1 MIPQRL
7 TPEAALQALASEP
20 LGMRFR
26 QLFQHGSLQVEIYK
40 PVSRDLQLAHARDEV
55 YVVIAGHGEF
65 VSPGKRHEVVPGELL
80 FAAAGVE
87 HHFENFSDDFCTWVV
102 FYGPE
107 GGEPG

>member
-20 LGMRFR
+20 LGMRFL
-26 QLFQHGSLQVEIYK
+26 QVFQHGTLQVEIYK
-40 PVSRDLQLAHARDEV
+40 PVSRDLQRVHSRDEI

-65 VSPGKRHEVVPGELL
+65 VSPDRCHAVGPGELL

-87 HHFENFSDDFCTWVV
+87 HYFENFSDDFCTWVV

-107 GGEPG
+107 GGETG